1 VPGGGATSEPGAR
14 HRVDLLFPEQRLVF
28 QHGHG
33 AATMQPVAD
42 SPAGFERYKQ
52 IQRQGGNAAML
63 VIPNSCLIR
72 AATPYVVDPGV
83 AMQGAPY
90 SAAVESYGVNTFGV
104 RDVILTHMHFDHVGA
119 LIEFPGRRV
128 HVHRIELEAP
138 YASIQKGLLEMCDVV
153 ELDGDEGEIEPGLR
167 WILTPGHAD
176 GLITLLVDTDEGL
189 VAIASD
195 CVGPLPEYFDTM
207 SLPEDFSQRET
218 LLEQWRRIRELR
230 PAIVI
235 PGHYPPFKLDS
246 VEPG

>member
-1 VPGGGATSEPGAR
+1 VQGGAETTGASAG

-28 QHGHG
+28 EHGRG
-33 AATMQPVAD
+33 AAALQPVAD
-42 SPAGFERYKQ
+42 SSAGFKRYKQ
-52 IQRQGGNAAML
+52 IQGQGGHAAML

-72 AATPYVVDPGV
+72 AAQPYVVDPGV

-90 SAAVESYGVNTFGV
+90 SAAVQSYGVNPFQV
-104 RDVILTHMHFDHVGA
+104 QDVILTHMHFDHVGA

-128 HVHRIELEAP
+128 HVHRIELAAP
-138 YASIQKGLLEMCDVV
+138 YASIQKGLLEMCEIV

-167 WILTPGHAD
+167 WMLTPGHSD
-176 GLITLLVDTDEGL
+176 GLITLLIDTDEGL

-207 SLPEDFSQRET
+207 SLPDDFSERQT

-230 PAIVI
+230 PAVVI
-235 PGHYPPFKLDS
+235 PGHYPPFKLD
-246 VEPG
+246 GN